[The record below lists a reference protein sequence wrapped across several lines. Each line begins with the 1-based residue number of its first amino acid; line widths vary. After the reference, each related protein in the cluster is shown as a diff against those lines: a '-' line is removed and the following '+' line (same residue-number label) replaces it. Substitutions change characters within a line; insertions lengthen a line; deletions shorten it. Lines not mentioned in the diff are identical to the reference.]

1 MNSKVL
7 FDEDGWAR
15 LQAEV
20 PKMKLVTPSALVER
34 LKINGSLARAACK
47 LLAKVCIAQIYCF
60 LLLFTNL
67 FLFVFQ
73 EGKITPVEVHHKQL
87 IYTRVTAV

>member
-47 LLAKVCIAQIYCF
+47 LLAKVRFIYNNFCVF
-60 LLLFTNL
+60 IFTSSFCVCRRARSPLLRFT
-67 FLFVFQ
+67 
-73 EGKITPVEVHHKQL
+73 TSS
-87 IYTRVTAV
+87 

>member
-20 PKMKLVTPSALVER
+20 PKMKVITPSGLVER
-34 LKINGSLARAACK
+34 LKINTSLARAACK
-47 LLAKVCIAQIYCF
+47 LLC
-60 LLLFTNL
+60 N
-67 FLFVFQ
+67 
-73 EGKITPVEVHHKQL
+73 EGKIAAVEVHNKQR
-87 IYTRVTAV
+87 IYTRVSA

>member
-7 FDEDGWAR
+7 FDEDGWSR

-34 LKINGSLARAACK
+34 LKINGSLARAACR
-47 LLAKVCIAQIYCF
+47 LLAK
-60 LLLFTNL
+60 
-67 FLFVFQ
+67 
-73 EGKITPVEVHHKQL
+73 EGKITPVEIHNKQL
-87 IYTRVTAV
+87 IYTRVTSA